1 MDEEYIEAL
10 NEAKEM
16 RINHLKK
23 CRDYYEKK
31 PVEYNGNY
39 FDFDEKSYQRIT
51 AAIYVLSG
59 GGTIAWTTAD
69 NQVVN
74 VSADDLRG
82 VIANAAIR
90 SDQLHRKCRI
100 YKDAVNN
107 AHSVEEVEAINWENV

>member
-1 MDEEYIEAL
+1 MDEELLQEL
-10 NEAKEM
+10 QEAKDM
-16 RINHLKK
+16 RINHLKA
-23 CRDYYEKK
+23 CRDYYEKR

-51 AAIYVLSG
+51 AAIYVLSN

-69 NQVVN
+69 NTVVN

-82 VIANAAIR
+82 VIAQAAIR

-100 YKDAVNN
+100 YKTAVNN
-107 AHSVEEVEAINWENV
+107 AQSVEEVLAIDWQD